1 MPVEMAGFDCG
12 HKLMTLVEEARDAPV
27 VDTNTV
33 GARQRVPSDPE
44 LLGLFCQLV
53 EEYDRLG
60 AAFPVSVT
68 SFELTSENYLDESER
83 WHRIV
88 RAMALRKFVLGQ
100 HDHVRADKVLAALRN
115 CLRDPA
121 DAVLLER
128 WSDDFKAI
136 GAKAQIDQGADAR
149 RNLTEVLE
157 DLIYGSYL
165 HGDLDRWKR
174 STSRRQASV
183 DLALW
188 MFSEDAEYYIRR
200 LRTVVLVA
208 AREDRLTEEATT
220 SVQDEAA
227 SRSLTDRTQRG

>member
-1 MPVEMAGFDCG
+1 MADRNA
-12 HKLMTLVEEARDAPV
+12 VSARRRA
-27 VDTNTV
+27 
-33 GARQRVPSDPE
+33 PSDPE

-53 EEYDRLG
+53 GEYDRLG

-68 SFELTSENYLDESER
+68 SFELTPENYLDDTER

-100 HDHVRADKVLAALRN
+100 QDHVRADKVLAALRN

-128 WSDDFKAI
+128 WSENFRATGTKV
-136 GAKAQIDQGADAR
+136 QIDEGADAR
-149 RNLTEVLE
+149 RTLTEVLE

-174 STSRRQASV
+174 STSRSQASV

-208 AREDRLTEEATT
+208 AREGRLTDEATA
-220 SVQDEAA
+220 SVHGEAA
-227 SRSLTDRTQRG
+227 IRPLTDRTRRG

>member
-1 MPVEMAGFDCG
+1 M
-12 HKLMTLVEEARDAPV
+12 
-27 VDTNTV
+27 VDRNTV
-33 GARQRVPSDPE
+33 SARRPAPSDPE

-60 AAFPVSVT
+60 AAFPISVT
-68 SFELTSENYLDESER
+68 SFELTPENYLDDTER
-83 WHRIV
+83 WHRVV
-88 RAMALRKFVLGQ
+88 RAMALRKFVLGHQ
-100 HDHVRADKVLAALRN
+100 DHVRADKVLSALRN

-121 DAVLLER
+121 DAVVLER
-128 WSDDFKAI
+128 WSDDFRSI
-136 GAKAQIDQGADAR
+136 GAKVQIDEGADAR
-149 RNLTEVLE
+149 SSLTEVLE

-174 STSRRQASV
+174 TTSRWQASV

-208 AREDRLTEEATT
+208 AREGRLTDEATA
-220 SVQDEAA
+220 SVQREAT
-227 SRSLTDRTQRG
+227 SRPLTDRTQRG

>member
-1 MPVEMAGFDCG
+1 MVDRNS
-12 HKLMTLVEEARDAPV
+12 VSARRPA
-27 VDTNTV
+27 
-33 GARQRVPSDPE
+33 PSDPE

-68 SFELTSENYLDESER
+68 SFELTAENSLDDTER

-100 HDHVRADKVLAALRN
+100 QDHVRADKVLSALRN

-128 WSDDFKAI
+128 WSDDFRAI
-136 GAKAQIDQGADAR
+136 GTKANIDEGGDAR
-149 RNLTEVLE
+149 RSLAEVLE

-165 HGDLDRWKR
+165 HGDLDRW
-174 STSRRQASV
+174 RRTTNRWQASV

-188 MFSEDAEYYIRR
+188 MFSEDAEFYIRR
-200 LRTVVLVA
+200 LRSVVLVA
-208 AREDRLTEEATT
+208 AREGRLTGAATA
-220 SVQDEAA
+220 SVQGEAA
-227 SRSLTDRTQRG
+227 SRSLTDPSRE

>member
-1 MPVEMAGFDCG
+1 MTGFGRQQELIAPLRKQGDSPVGDRKTA
-12 HKLMTLVEEARDAPV
+12 
-27 VDTNTV
+27 
-33 GARQRVPSDPE
+33 GARRPAPSDPD

-68 SFELTSENYLDESER
+68 SFELTPENYLDDTER

-100 HDHVRADKVLAALRN
+100 QDHVRADKVLGALRN
-115 CLRDPA
+115 CLSDPA
-121 DAVLLER
+121 DAELLAR
-128 WSDDFKAI
+128 WVDDFEAI
-136 GAKAQIDQGADAR
+136 GTKVQIDEGGDAR
-149 RNLTEVLE
+149 RSLAEVLE

-174 STSRRQASV
+174 TSSRWQTSV

-188 MFSEDAEYYIRR
+188 MFSEDAESYIRR
-200 LRTVVLVA
+200 LRSVVIVA
-208 AREDRLTEEATT
+208 AREGRLTDAATA
-220 SVQDEAA
+220 SVQGQ
-227 SRSLTDRTQRG
+227 SG

>member
-1 MPVEMAGFDCG
+1 ME
-12 HKLMTLVEEARDAPV
+12 TPV
-27 VDTNTV
+27 VDRNTV
-33 GARQRVPSDPE
+33 SARRRAPSDPE

-53 EEYDRLG
+53 DEYDRLG

-68 SFELTSENYLDESER
+68 SFELTPEHYLDDTER
-83 WHRIV
+83 WHRVV

-100 HDHVRADKVLAALRN
+100 QDHVRADKVLAALRN

-121 DAVLLER
+121 DAVVLEQ
-128 WSDDFKAI
+128 WADDFRSI
-136 GAKAQIDQGADAR
+136 GTKVQIDEGADAR
-149 RNLTEVLE
+149 RSLTEVLE

-174 STSRRQASV
+174 TTSRWQASV

-208 AREDRLTEEATT
+208 AREGRLTDEATA
-220 SVQDEAA
+220 SVHGEAA
-227 SRSLTDRTQRG
+227 TRSITDQAQRQ